1 METNKETIDII
12 LKDIPDYLK
21 NSEFYLN
28 LDINDNENDTITI
41 PYINFK
47 KDSKI
52 RNFDELMNLLHTLRF
67 WMAPIEDFY
76 CSIFNFVKICNDIRY
91 KYLYEDFYDMDII
104 NDIKYLHQIYFIERT
119 SVPVILTGD
128 NFNKVCELGLLY
140 LLKYF
145 HKKRLIL
152 CSNDNM
158 TYNCIQYGNFECLK
172 YLHSNGFHIDENL
185 INTCGFFGQI
195 NCLKYLHKNGFTINE
210 TCVNCSIRFIGLRL
224 VNPNVKYNYFE
235 CVKYCL
241 ENGGKLSSTSYAYLH
256 SNNVKKIENF
266 NKENEKIKKYIYD
279 NYDQETIIKEEDELR
294 KQINGYIDDDNFDY

>member
-12 LKDIPDYLK
+12 LKYIPDYLK

-28 LDINDNENDTITI
+28 LDVNDNENDTITI
-41 PYINFK
+41 PSINFK

-52 RNFDELMNLLHTLRF
+52 RNFDELINLLHTLRF

-76 CSIFNFVKICNDIRY
+76 CSIFDFVKICNDIRY

-145 HKKRLIL
+145 HKK
-152 CSNDNM
+152 CFKYNDSM
-158 TYNCIQYGNFECLK
+158 PYNCIQYGNFECLK
-172 YLHSNGFHIDENL
+172 YLHSNGYHIDENL

-241 ENGGKLSSTSYAYLH
+241 ENGGKLSSTSYAYLS
-256 SNNVKKIENF
+256 SNYKNE
-266 NKENEKIKKYIYD
+266 ENEKIKKYIYD
-279 NYDQETIIKEEDELR
+279 NYDKETIIKEEDELR
-294 KQINGYIDDDNFDY
+294 KQLNGNDVDDYFDY